1 MDRMSASAHEQGVT
15 LIELLVVML
24 IASLALVTAVPLMRE
39 VVHRVQVN
47 VESLRLLSAINLA
60 RTEAVLRSAP
70 VTLCPSQLVA
80 GGASS
85 CAGRYADG
93 WIIQA
98 RTGARETLHAFGGV
112 PRGFSVR
119 NSADTRD
126 AYRAINFLPDGT
138 SRSNQTLRVCP
149 PLGSEVSSLAVVVN
163 IVGRARL
170 EERGGPC
177 FGA

>member
-1 MDRMSASAHEQGVT
+1 
-15 LIELLVVML
+15 
-24 IASLALVTAVPLMRE
+24 MRA

-70 VTLCPSQLVA
+70 VTLCPSRFNA
-80 GGASS
+80 GGAPD
-85 CAGRYADG
+85 CGGRYADG

-98 RTGARETLHAFGGV
+98 RSGALETLHAFTGV

-126 AYRAINFLPDGT
+126 ADRAINFLPNGT
-138 SRSNQTLRVCP
+138 SHSNQTLMVCP
-149 PLGSEVSSLAVVVN
+149 PRGSAVASRAVVIN
-163 IVGRARL
+163 IVGRARVQQG
-170 EERGGPC
+170 GGPC
-177 FGA
+177 LGA